1 MKHIAIIM
9 DGNRRF
15 AKNHG
20 KSAKFGHEKGMEK
33 VKEVCKFAKEAGV
46 SFLTLFAFSSENW
59 NRANEEIQ
67 NLNMLLEEFLN
78 TETENFIQNKTKVR
92 VIGEREPYSESIK
105 KKLAFLEKETSE
117 FTEFCLIIAL
127 NYGGRNEILNATNL
141 ALQEGKKV
149 VTKEEFEEKLYTHGV
164 PEPDLL
170 IRTGGAFR
178 LSNFLLWQMAYTEL
192 YFTKTLW
199 PEFSREEFFKAVEF
213 FNSQQRNFG
222 S

>member
-20 KSAKFGHEKGMEK
+20 KGAKFGHEKGMAK
-33 VKEVCKFAKEAGV
+33 VKEVCKFAKEADV

-59 NRANEEIQ
+59 NRTKEEIE

-105 KKLAFLEKETSE
+105 KKLAFLEKETCN
-117 FTEFCLIIAL
+117 FKEFCLIIAL

-141 ALQEGKKV
+141 LLTEGKKTA
-149 VTKEEFEEKLYTHGV
+149 TKEEFEEKLYTHGV

-170 IRTGGAFR
+170 IRTGGALAIFYYGKWLIR
-178 LSNFLLWQMAYTEL
+178 SFILQKLCGLSSL
-192 YFTKTLW
+192 K
-199 PEFSREEFFKAVEF
+199 R
-213 FNSQQRNFG
+213 NS
-222 S
+222 